1 MKELLSRKKNETLL
15 LSRKKDGFFPYILL
29 APSIFILL
37 AVIVFPIF
45 MSLYMSLNEV
55 RVVAG
60 GIRYKFLGLQNYFYF
75 FKNPLFW
82 ESLRV
87 TTYFTIISLV
97 IELVLGF
104 FMASILNKD
113 FWGRNVV
120 RSLILIPWA
129 VPTVVNARIWQW
141 IYNANDFGALNR
153 ILKSLNIITENVVW
167 LREVTPFAGIEI
179 LRRFFEWCGASSA
192 LHMIII
198 GDTWKVT
205 PLVALLLLA
214 GMQTIPDSFYEAADV
229 DGANWWQ
236 KFRYITL
243 PRLKPVLLVILVLRT
258 MELFR
263 VFDILYIIMSYQI
276 KVLSILTYENGF
288 VFLRFGRAAA
298 LSFII
303 GTIIMALAFVYMKF
317 LYVEEG
323 DE

>member
-1 MKELLSRKKNETLL
+1 MKKLLKAKN
-15 LSRKKDGFFPYILL
+15 DGVFAYILL
-29 APSIFILL
+29 SPSILILL
-37 AVIVFPIF
+37 AVIVFPILTSF
-45 MSLYMSLNEV
+45 YMSLNKV
-55 RVVAG
+55 RVIG
-60 GIRYKFLGLQNYFYF
+60 GSVQYNFRGLDNYLYF

-82 ESLRV
+82 QSLRV
-87 TTYFTIISLV
+87 TAYFTVISLGL
-97 IELVLGF
+97 ELILGF
-104 FMASILNKD
+104 FIALILNKD
-113 FWGRNVV
+113 FKGRNIV

-141 IYNANDFGALNR
+141 VYNANDYGALNR
-153 ILKSLNIITENVVW
+153 LLKFFNIIKENVVW
-167 LREVTPFAGIEI
+167 LREVTPFPGIELLNNI
-179 LRRFFEWCGASSA
+179 FEYLGASRA

-276 KVLSILTYENGF
+276 KVLAIMTYENGF
-288 VFLRFGRAAA
+288 VFLKFGRAAA

-303 GTIIMALAFVYMKF
+303 GTVIMLLAVVYMKF

>member
-1 MKELLSRKKNETLL
+1 MKGLLSRKINKPVMLAE
-15 LSRKKDGFFPYILL
+15 KKDGIYPYILL
-29 APSIFILL
+29 APSILILL

-55 RVVAG
+55 RVIAG
-60 GIRYKFLGLQNYFYF
+60 GIKYTFKGLENYLYF

-87 TTYFTIISLV
+87 TTYFTVVSLV
-97 IELVLGF
+97 IELILGF
-104 FMASILNKD
+104 FMASILNRE
-113 FWGRNVV
+113 FWGRNIV

-153 ILKSLNIITENVVW
+153 ILKGLNIIKENVVW
-167 LREVTPFAGIEI
+167 LREVTPFAGS
-179 LRRFFEWCGASSA
+179 LMAKFFEWCGASRA

-236 KFRYITL
+236 KFKYITL

-263 VFDILYIIMSYQI
+263 VFDILYIIMSYQV

-288 VFLRFGRAAA
+288 VFLKFGRAAA